1 MGKSAHTATE
11 LQRIVAGDVVYDMS
25 RHALRHGA
33 AEAALTLT
41 ESKIM
46 LHLLRNMGKPMSAD
60 DILLRALG
68 ISQLC
73 RTTIVETNICRIR
86 KKSAAIGA
94 KTTIE
99 TVRYSGYVIE

>member
-1 MGKSAHTATE
+1 MCGVENCTQTGSGF
-11 LQRIVAGDVVYDMS
+11 VAGDIAYDMS
-25 RHALRHGA
+25 RHALRHGT

-68 ISQLC
+68 ILQLC

-86 KKSAAIGA
+86 KKIAAIGA
-94 KTTIE
+94 KTTIK